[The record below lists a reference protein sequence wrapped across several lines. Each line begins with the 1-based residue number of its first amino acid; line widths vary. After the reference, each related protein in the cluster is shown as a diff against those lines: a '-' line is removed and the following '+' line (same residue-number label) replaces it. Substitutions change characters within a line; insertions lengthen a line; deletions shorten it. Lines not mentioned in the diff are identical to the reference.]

1 MAIRR
6 TPRDQTSAGPRRTFA
21 GPGRTSAGRDHAS
34 AADAERAA
42 VALLARRDYA
52 TGELSLKLAAQ
63 KFEQDAIAGAL
74 EALKG
79 RHALDDARYAENYV
93 SYHAARGQG
102 PERIRSDLRA
112 FGVLEELI
120 AAALAA
126 GPDWRGLARQQRER
140 RFGPEIPAKWVDK
153 ARQARFLQYRGF
165 SSDHIRSAL
174 GPDFDAD

>member
-6 TPRDQTSAGPRRTFA
+6 TPRSLTSAGA
-21 GPGRTSAGRDHAS
+21 GRTSAEAS
-34 AADAERAA
+34 RTSVADAVRAA

-52 TGELSLKLAAQ
+52 IGELSLKLAAQ

-74 EALKG
+74 EALKR

-93 SYHAARGQG
+93 SYHAGRGQG
-102 PERIRSDLRA
+102 PERIRADLKA
-112 FGVLEELI
+112 LGVVEELI
-120 AAALAA
+120 SAAVDA
-126 GPDWRGLARQQRER
+126 GPDWRGLAQQQRER
-140 RFGPEIPAKWVDK
+140 RFGPEIPAEWADK

>member
-1 MAIRR
+1 M
-6 TPRDQTSAGPRRTFA
+6 SLAGA
-21 GPGRTSAGRDHAS
+21 GKSPAGGARTSAGADRTS
-34 AADAERAA
+34 ARDAERAA

-52 TGELSLKLAAQ
+52 TGELSQKLAAQ
-63 KFEQDAIAGAL
+63 KFEPDAIAGAL
-74 EALKG
+74 EALKR

-93 SYHAARGQG
+93 SYHAGRGQG
-102 PERIRSDLRA
+102 PERIRADLKA

-120 AAALAA
+120 SAALAG
-126 GPDWRGLARQQRER
+126 GPDWRSLARQQRER
-140 RFGPEIPAKWVDK
+140 RFGPEIPAAWSDK